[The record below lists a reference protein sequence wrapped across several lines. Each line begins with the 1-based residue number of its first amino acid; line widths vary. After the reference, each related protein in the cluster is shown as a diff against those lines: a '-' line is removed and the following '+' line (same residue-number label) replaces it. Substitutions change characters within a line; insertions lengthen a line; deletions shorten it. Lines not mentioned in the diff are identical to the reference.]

1 MYAERRREKKGH
13 SEQEKKERKKE
24 KPKLLTAKHKEKREK
39 EAHLCPR
46 RVRLDVAHAQL
57 VHLLDLEGDAA
68 VLVVDEHRVGEHPVD
83 DFQR

>member
-1 MYAERRREKKGH
+1 MRRGDGRRRGTASKRKK
-13 SEQEKKERKKE
+13 KKE
-24 KPKLLTAKHKEKREK
+24 KEIVDSETQGKKEK

-46 RVRLDVAHAQL
+46 GVHLDVARAQL